1 MAKTVLAIVGPMAA
15 GKGTFIEILK
25 KKGFESSSTSDRIRE
40 EIIRRGLQITRNSL
54 TEVANDLR
62 SQFGNDILSKR
73 TAEYLGNAKSDYFVI
88 DSIRNP
94 KEIEFFKSQYDMKVV
109 AITADQKI
117 RYERFIERKTNSEPM
132 SFEQFCDIDNKE
144 LHGDGGSHSQ
154 RVEDCMKMADK
165 TLENNGSVEDLEK
178 RVDEMLAEF
187 NIQAAN

>member
-1 MAKTVLAIVGPMAA
+1 MTKTVLAIVGPMAA

-40 EIIRRGLQITRNSL
+40 EIIRRGLQISRNSL

-62 SQFGNDILSKR
+62 SKFGNDILSKR
-73 TAEYLGNAKSDYFVI
+73 TAEYLGNAKSDLFVI

-109 AITADQKI
+109 AITADQRI
-117 RYERFIERKTNSEPM
+117 RYNRFIERKTNSEPM
-132 SFEQFCDIDNKE
+132 SFERFCDIDDKE
-144 LHGDGGSHSQ
+144 LHGDQGSHSQ

-165 TLENNGSVEDLEK
+165 TLENNGSVEDLEEK
-178 RVDEMLAEF
+178 IDTMLVEF
-187 NIQAAN
+187 NIKTS